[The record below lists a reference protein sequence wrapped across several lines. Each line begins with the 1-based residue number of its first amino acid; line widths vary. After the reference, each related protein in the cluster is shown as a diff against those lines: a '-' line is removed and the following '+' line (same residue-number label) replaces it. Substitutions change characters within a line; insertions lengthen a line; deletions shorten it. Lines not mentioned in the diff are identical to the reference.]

1 MNKLDCAAPYM
12 AFSRNKLILKK
23 KERKTLLGFL
33 LIITLLPHIDRLFKA
48 GLCALLI
55 KLQVCSPVT

>member
-1 MNKLDCAAPYM
+1 MNKLECAASYM
-12 AFSRNKLILKK
+12 ALSRNKLILK

-55 KLQVCSPVT
+55 KLQVCFPVT